1 MLKQNKMRK
10 LIPISILLLI
20 LTACDNSTVPFEEG
34 VLYQVATEQ
43 DNGFATFHKEGKHSW
58 TGTYYVDN
66 GSLMAEARTVKVKA
80 SKKQVTLIEGKDE
93 KLPLVEY
100 YRYDPPVYEEYPA
113 TWEYKDSVYAV
124 KEINDVVYA
133 KAKGFWSSYP
143 DTGESFLSIYMA
155 KLFDKDEKELD
166 LDMDIYLPKQDGGA
180 LRPLLV
186 LIHGGAFYNG
196 DKADIGFPQWARHF
210 AGLGYAVASVNYRLG
225 FGLVFPPE
233 RAGFRAVQDVNAAIR
248 YLVHNKDK
256 YQIDPDRVFVAGTSA
271 GGITALN
278 VAFMSDMD
286 IPKEAGKDGLIMAI
300 NPMMSEPFSIRAVG
314 NMWGAV
320 NNLDILNNSSAA
332 IVSFHSS
339 GDPVVPYGQDHP
351 FQKVIGNEVMFP
363 VMYGSKMITERAGKS
378 RAKLYTF
385 DMPGKHTVHADKN
398 EKTGERSLNKHF
410 FEIETG
416 MRDFFAK
423 VMLPHPFVTRH
434 ADEASQVFTFDGTDI
449 DIVYWKVDGGVILSQ
464 DVESVQV
471 LFFPGMDNTL
481 MASGSYMSGLTFN
494 KKCY

>member
-1 MLKQNKMRK
+1 MRK
-10 LIPISILLLI
+10 LLPISLLLLI
-20 LTACDNSTVPFEEG
+20 LAACDNTQVPFDEG
-34 VLYQVATEQ
+34 VLYKLSTEQ
-43 DNGFATFHKEGKHSW
+43 DNGYATFKKEGKHTW

-66 GSLMAEARTVKVKA
+66 GTLMAEARSVKVKA
-80 SKKQVTLIEGKDE
+80 SKKQIALIEGKDE
-93 KLPLVEY
+93 KIPVVEY
-100 YRYDPPVYEEYPA
+100 DRYDPPMFEEYPE
-113 TWEYKDSVYAV
+113 TWEYKDSVYDV
-124 KEINDVVYA
+124 KVINDLVYA
-133 KAKGFWSSYP
+133 RAKGFWSSYP

-155 KLFDKDEKELD
+155 KLFDKAEKELE
-166 LDMDIYLPKQDGGA
+166 LDMDLYLPKQDGGA

-225 FGLVFPPE
+225 FGMVFPPE

-256 YQIDPDRVFVAGTSA
+256 YQIDPERVFVAGTSA

-286 IPKEAGKDGLIMAI
+286 IPKEAEKDGLIMAI

-320 NNLDILNNSSAA
+320 NDLKIIDNSSTA
-332 IVSFHSS
+332 IVSFHSK
-339 GDPVVPYGQDHP
+339 GDPVVPYGSDHP
-351 FQKVIGNEVMFP
+351 FEKVIGNEVMFP
-363 VMYGSKMITERAGKS
+363 VMYGSKMITERAGKA

-385 DMPGKHTVHADKN
+385 DLPNTHTIHADKN
-398 EKTGERSLNKHF
+398 PETGTRTLNNHF

-416 MRDFFAK
+416 MRNFFSS
-423 VMLPHPFVTRH
+423 VMLPHPFNPKH
-434 ADEASQVFTFDGTDI
+434 AGNDSQSFVYDGTDI
-449 DIVYWKVDGGVILSQ
+449 DIVYWKIEGGVILSE
-464 DVESVQV
+464 DENSVQV

-481 MASGSYMSGLTFN
+481 VGSGSYLSGLTFN

>member
-1 MLKQNKMRK
+1 
-10 LIPISILLLI
+10 LLI

-43 DNGFATFHKEGKHSW
+43 DNGFATFRKEGKHSW

-286 IPKEAGKDGLIMAI
+286 IPKEAEKDGLIMAI

-320 NNLDILNNSSAA
+320 NNLDIIDNSSTA

-339 GDPVVPYGQDHP
+339 GDPVVPYGSDHP